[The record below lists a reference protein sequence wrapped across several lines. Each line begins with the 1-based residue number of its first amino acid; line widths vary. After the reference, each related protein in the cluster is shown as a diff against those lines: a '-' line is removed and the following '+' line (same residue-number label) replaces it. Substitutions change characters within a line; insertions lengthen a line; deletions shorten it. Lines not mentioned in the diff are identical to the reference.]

1 MNVLHWSQ
9 VLYSLKTTELSFFN
23 WLLKRCNLCK
33 PDRKDRTSGRS
44 SNLLFPKLRDS
55 SLKENKTVLNY
66 FNCYLH
72 LGHFKQAV
80 TCLSEENSGG
90 RSVKKLFFK
99 STFFKDVNF
108 PINGGTLLSSL
119 LQILKALGFPLVAL
133 SKILSAILFLCEH
146 CSQAQALPPGPQSL
160 PDKTPD
166 KNCSLMEVVF
176 KHEWCF
182 LCV

>member
-55 SLKENKTVLNY
+55 NLKENKTVLNY
-66 FNCYLH
+66 FNCYVYIQGILTD
-72 LGHFKQAV
+72 FKQAV

-108 PINGGTLLSSL
+108 PINGGTVLSSL
-119 LQILKALGFPLVAL
+119 LQILKALGFPFVAL
-133 SKILSAILFLCEH
+133 SKILSAILFLCEY
-146 CSQAQALPPGPQSL
+146 CSQAQALPPGPQSFSH
-160 PDKTPD
+160 KTPD
-166 KNCSLMEVVF
+166 KNSSSMEVV
-176 KHEWCF
+176 
-182 LCV
+182 V

>member
-66 FNCYLH
+66 VLQLLCLH
-72 LGHFKQAV
+72 LEHFKQAV

-99 STFFKDVNF
+99 STFFKDVNC

-119 LQILKALGFPLVAL
+119 LQILKALGFPFVAL
-133 SKILSAILFLCEH
+133 SKILSAILFLCEY
-146 CSQAQALPPGPQSL
+146 CSQAQPLPRGPQSFSE
-160 PDKTPD
+160 KTPD
-166 KNCSLMEVVF
+166 KNSNLMAVVF
-176 KHEWCF
+176 
-182 LCV
+182 